1 MLDLM
6 GMLVKLEE
14 QPRTI
19 LKFNELQLS
28 PRQRLAL
35 KIRGRALLRYEKR
48 ENWVRALPIYVARC
62 DRHGL
67 YEDYPHGWK
76 KELECPEC
84 LQERL
89 NKAHREIKH

>member
-1 MLDLM
+1 MLAR
-6 GMLVKLEE
+6 LEE
-14 QPRTI
+14 RETTTIPRPT
-19 LKFNELQLS
+19 EAQLS
-28 PRQRLAL
+28 LGQRLAI
-35 KIRGRALLRYEKR
+35 KIQGCALLRYEKR

-76 KELECPEC
+76 QELECPEC

-89 NKAHREIKH
+89 NKARREIKH